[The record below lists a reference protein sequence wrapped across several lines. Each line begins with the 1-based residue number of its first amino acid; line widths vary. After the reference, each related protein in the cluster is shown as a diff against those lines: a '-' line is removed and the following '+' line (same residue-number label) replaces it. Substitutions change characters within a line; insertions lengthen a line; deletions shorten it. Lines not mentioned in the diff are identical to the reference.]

1 MGLEMIVNVS
11 EAKTNLSKLI
21 DMVFHGE
28 KVVIAKN
35 NLPLID
41 LVIHKPSGKRKL
53 GLMAGKFNV
62 PENIMSE
69 DSEINDMFYVE
80 EK

>member
-1 MGLEMIVNVS
+1 MIVNVS

-35 NLPLID
+35 NLPLVD

-53 GLMAGKFNV
+53 GLLSGKFSV
-62 PENIMSE
+62 PTDIMNE
-69 DSEINDMFYVE
+69 DNEINDMFYGE
-80 EK
+80 QK